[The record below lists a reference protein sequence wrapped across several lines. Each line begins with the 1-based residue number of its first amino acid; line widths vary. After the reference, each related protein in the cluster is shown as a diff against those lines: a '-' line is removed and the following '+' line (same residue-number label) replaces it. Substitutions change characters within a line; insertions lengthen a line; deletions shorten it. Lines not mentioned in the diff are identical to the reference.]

1 MSLQSLVFCS
11 DEKILRVL
19 RRVLSDLEV
28 QVDQCGDADSA
39 IHKLTRRRYEAV
51 IVDCTDEQAAT
62 YVLKSARNAPSNK
75 RAVAVAIIDGEKAVR
90 GAFELGAH
98 FVLYK
103 PISME
108 RAKSSF
114 RAAHALMKRERRRN
128 QRVPVEIPVALIGTE
143 GRLETVTVDLG
154 EGGMAVQASKLSK
167 NSKGLRVQFALPMSR
182 AMDTAAEIA
191 WENSSRQTGLRFVDM
206 LPAER
211 QELKRWLEQVS
222 PEEVVKDDPPV
233 STRLTDLSPAAC
245 YLETATP
252 FPVRAKVLLSMR
264 VSETALQVGGI
275 VQVMH
280 PDKGMGVEFIRTTQA
295 QRANLEK
302 FIHVLHDNHGAVA
315 ELFVEPEGLE
325 TAEFAS
331 IKDAGSDPL
340 LELFFRKG
348 DLSPDEFQ
356 NELAKQRGTGAASEK
371 SAAAAFSA

>member
-28 QVDQCGDADSA
+28 RVEQCGDADSA
-39 IHKLTRRRYEAV
+39 IHKLTRQRYEAV
-51 IVDCTDEQAAT
+51 IVDCTDEQQAAH
-62 YVLKSARNAPSNK
+62 VLKSARSAPSNK

-90 GAFELGAH
+90 GAFDLGAH

-128 QRVPVEIPVALIGTE
+128 QRVLVEIPVALIGTD
-143 GRLETVTVDLG
+143 GRTETVTVDLG
-154 EGGMAVQASKLSK
+154 EGGMAVQAGRLSK
-167 NSKGLRVQFALPMSR
+167 NSKGLRLQFNLPGSR
-182 AMDTAAEIA
+182 AIDTAAEIA
-191 WENSSRQTGLRFVDM
+191 WENSSRQTGLRFVEM

-211 QELKRWLEQVS
+211 QELKRWLERVS
-222 PEEVVKDDPPV
+222 PDEIVKDDPPV

-245 YLETATP
+245 YLETSTP
-252 FPVRAKVLLSMR
+252 FPMRAKVLLSMR

-275 VQVMH
+275 VQLMH
-280 PDKGMGVEFIRTTQA
+280 PDKGMGIEFIRTTQA

-302 FIHVLHDNHGAVA
+302 FIHVLHDNHGAIA

-331 IKDAGSDPL
+331 IKDTQGDSL
-340 LELFFRKG
+340 LELFFRKA
-348 DLSPDEFQ
+348 DLSAEEFQ
-356 NELAKQRGTGAASEK
+356 NELSRQRGGGSSEK
-371 SAAAAFSA
+371 SAAAAAFSA